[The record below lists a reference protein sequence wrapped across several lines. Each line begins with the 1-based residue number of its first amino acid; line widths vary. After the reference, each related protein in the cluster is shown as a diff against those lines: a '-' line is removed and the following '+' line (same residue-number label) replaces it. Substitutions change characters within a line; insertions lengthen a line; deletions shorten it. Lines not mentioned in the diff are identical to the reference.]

1 MSKGGWKQR
10 ITYELKEFLIVF
22 MFLTPLFFAF
32 AVQLTSRM
40 ERHYLTRWC
49 CRKVFCSENACCWA
63 SVMKT
68 DDDRFDYLQ
77 SFLFGLLVAALHGL
91 EDVSGDV
98 LRIRSLLRFP
108 CTARVLGDGQLFD
121 GA

>member
-1 MSKGGWKQR
+1 
-10 ITYELKEFLIVF
+10 
-22 MFLTPLFFAF
+22 
-32 AVQLTSRM
+32 
-40 ERHYLTRWC
+40 
-49 CRKVFCSENACCWA
+49 
-63 SVMKT
+63 MKT
-68 DDDRFDYLQ
+68 DADRFDYLQ